1 MNGLRKAWRGGRT
14 AIMNRQ
20 TLLIISDVDYTLL
33 GDDDHL
39 AEFANW
45 YDRNKTHVQLV
56 LTSGR
61 FPDSIIESV
70 KTTLLPEPDVV
81 VGGVG
86 SEICFYPSR
95 DVVPGWPV
103 CQLEHWDGNRVRTV
117 LAGLERLEPQADI
130 FQSDYKVS
138 YFLRHAD
145 PAELEQIRAMLLE
158 QSIRAELVYSS
169 QRDLDVLPRG
179 CNKGSAAEYVAHY
192 LGFARYD
199 VIVCGDSAN
208 DIAMFD
214 YGFAGVVVDNA
225 HPELKAL
232 DNPLVYHSTH
242 KYAKGVLDGIEYWLE
257 RRAGE
262 RALES
267 KAS

>member
-1 MNGLRKAWRGGRT
+1 MNT
-14 AIMNRQ
+14 Q
-20 TLLIISDVDYTLL
+20 TLLISDVDFTLL
-33 GDDDHL
+33 GDDDKL
-39 AEFANW
+39 LEFANW
-45 YDRNKTHVQLV
+45 YDRNNSYFQLV

-61 FPDSIIESV
+61 FPDSIIKSV
-70 KTTLLPEPDVV
+70 ETTLLPEPDVV

-86 SEICFYPSR
+86 SEICFFPSR

-103 CQLEHWDGNRVRTV
+103 CQLEHWDGDRVRSI
-117 LAGLERLEPQADI
+117 LAGTERLEPQPDE

-138 YFLRHAD
+138 YFLRNAD
-145 PAELEQIRAMLLE
+145 PAELERIRTMLLE

-169 QRDLDVLPRG
+169 QRDLDVLPHG

-192 LGFARYD
+192 LGFEPCD

-214 YGFAGVVVDNA
+214 YGFAGTVVGNA

-232 DNPLVYHSTH
+232 DSPLVYQSPHE
-242 KYAKGVLDGIEYWLE
+242 YAKGVLDGIEYWLE
-257 RRAGE
+257 RRGAL
-262 RALES
+262 RAPES

>member
-1 MNGLRKAWRGGRT
+1 
-14 AIMNRQ
+14 MNRQ
-20 TLLIISDVDYTLL
+20 ILLISDVDFTLL
-33 GDDDHL
+33 GDDDYL
-39 AEFANW
+39 REFANW
-45 YDRNKTHVQLV
+45 FSLNKPYVRLA

-61 FPDSIIESV
+61 FPHSIIESV

-81 VGGVG
+81 IGGVG

-103 CQLEHWDGNRVRTV
+103 CRLEHWNGDRVRSI
-117 LAGLERLEPQADI
+117 LARFERLEPQPDE

-138 YFLRHAD
+138 YFLHNAD

-169 QRDLDVLPRG
+169 QRDLDVLPLG

-192 LGFARYD
+192 LGFDPFD
-199 VIVCGDSAN
+199 VIVFGDSAN
-208 DIAMFD
+208 DIAMFGC
-214 YGFAGVVVDNA
+214 GFAGVVVGNA

-232 DNPLVYHSTH
+232 DSPLVYQSP
-242 KYAKGVLDGIEYWLE
+242 YAYARGVLDGIEYWLD
-257 RRAGE
+257 RRS
-262 RALES
+262 ALQPPEL

>member
-1 MNGLRKAWRGGRT
+1 
-14 AIMNRQ
+14 MNRQ
-20 TLLIISDVDYTLL
+20 TLLISDVDYTLL
-33 GDDDHL
+33 GEDDHL

-45 YDRNKTHVQLV
+45 YEVNKSRVRLV

-70 KTTLLPEPDVV
+70 ETTLLPEPEVLI
-81 VGGVG
+81 GGVG
-86 SEICFYPSR
+86 SEICFFPSR

-103 CQLEHWDGNRVRTV
+103 CQLEHWDGDRVRSI
-117 LAGLERLEPQADI
+117 LAGLDRLEPQPDE

-138 YFLRHAD
+138 YFLPDAHPD
-145 PAELEQIRAMLLE
+145 EFELIRAMLLE

-169 QRDLDVLPRG
+169 QRDLDVLPLG
-179 CNKGSAAEYVAHY
+179 CNKGSAAEYMAHY
-192 LGFARYD
+192 LGFEPSD

-214 YGFAGVVVDNA
+214 YGFAGVVVGNA

-232 DNPLVYHSTH
+232 KGPLVYQSTH
-242 KYAKGVLDGIEYWLE
+242 DYAKGVLDGIEYWLE
-257 RRAGE
+257 RRAAQ
-262 RALES
+262 RVPDL

>member
-1 MNGLRKAWRGGRT
+1 
-14 AIMNRQ
+14 MNRQ
-20 TLLIISDVDYTLL
+20 TLLISDVDFTLL
-33 GDDDHL
+33 GDDDKL
-39 AEFANW
+39 AEFAKW
-45 YDRNKTHVQLV
+45 YDRNKSHVRLV

-70 KTTLLPEPDVV
+70 ESTLLPEPDVV

-86 SEICFYPSR
+86 SEICFFPSR

-103 CQLEHWDGNRVRTV
+103 CQLQHWDGDRVRSI
-117 LAGLERLEPQADI
+117 LAGFARLERQADE

-138 YFLRHAD
+138 YFLRDAD
-145 PAELEQIRAMLLE
+145 PAELQRIRTVLLE

-169 QRDLDVLPRG
+169 QRDLDVLPQG

-192 LGFARYD
+192 LDFEPLD

-208 DIAMFD
+208 DIAMFS
-214 YGFAGVVVDNA
+214 YGFPGVVVGNA

-232 DNPLVYHSTH
+232 DDPLVYQSTH
-242 KYAKGVLDGIEYWLE
+242 EYAKGVLEGIEYWFE
-257 RRAGE
+257 RRAAL
-262 RALES
+262 RAPTS

>member
-1 MNGLRKAWRGGRT
+1 
-14 AIMNRQ
+14 MNRQ
-20 TLLIISDVDYTLL
+20 TLLISDVDYTLL
-33 GDDDHL
+33 GDDDQL
-39 AEFANW
+39 AGFANW
-45 YDRNKTHVQLV
+45 YGRNKSHVRLV

-61 FPDSIIESV
+61 FPDSIIESIE
-70 KTTLLPEPDVV
+70 TTLLPEPDVV

-86 SEICFYPSR
+86 SEICFFPSR

-103 CQLEHWDGNRVRTV
+103 CQLEHWDGDRVRSI
-117 LAGLERLEPQADI
+117 LAGFERLEPQADR

-138 YFLRHAD
+138 YFLRDAD
-145 PAELEQIRAMLLE
+145 PAELNQIRRMLAE

-169 QRDLDVLPRG
+169 QRDLDVLPHG

-192 LGFARYD
+192 LGFEPRD

-214 YGFAGVVVDNA
+214 YGFAGVVVGNA

-232 DNPLVYHSTH
+232 DGPLVYQSAQ
-242 KYAKGVLDGIEYWLE
+242 KFAKGVLDGVEYWLQKHAAQ
-257 RRAGE
+257 RAPE
-262 RALES
+262 L

>member
-1 MNGLRKAWRGGRT
+1 MKDQ
-14 AIMNRQ
+14 I
-20 TLLIISDVDYTLL
+20 LLISDVDFTLL
-33 GDDDHL
+33 GDDAQL
-39 AEFANW
+39 AEFASW
-45 YDRNKTHVQLV
+45 YARSRPHVRLT

-61 FPDSIIESV
+61 FPGSIIESIEN
-70 KTTLLPEPDVV
+70 TLLPEPDVV

-86 SEICFYPSR
+86 SEICFFPSR

-103 CQLEHWDGNRVRTV
+103 CQLAHWDGDRVRSI
-117 LAGLERLEPQADI
+117 LAEVERLEPQDEE

-138 YFLRHAD
+138 YFLHDAA
-145 PAELEQIRAMLLE
+145 PEELERIRLQLLE

-169 QRDLDVLPRG
+169 HRDLDVLPLG
-179 CNKGSAAEYVAHY
+179 CNKGTSAEYVAHY
-192 LGFARYD
+192 LGFERSD

-214 YGFAGVVVDNA
+214 CGFAGVVVGNA

-232 DNPLVYHSTH
+232 DGPLVYQSTGD
-242 KYAKGVLDGIEYWLE
+242 YAAGVLEGVEYWLE
-257 RRAGE
+257 KRAAQWAPE
-262 RALES
+262 L

>member
-1 MNGLRKAWRGGRT
+1 
-14 AIMNRQ
+14 MNRQ
-20 TLLIISDVDYTLL
+20 TLLISDVDYTLL
-33 GDDDHL
+33 GDDDKL
-39 AEFANW
+39 EEFADW
-45 YDRNKTHVQLV
+45 YGRNKSHFRLV

-61 FPDSIIESV
+61 FPESIIESV
-70 KTTLLPEPDVV
+70 ETTSLPEPDVV

-86 SEICFYPSR
+86 SEICFFPSR
-95 DVVPGWPV
+95 DTVPGWPV
-103 CQLEHWDGNRVRTV
+103 CQLEHWDGERVRSILT
-117 LAGLERLEPQADI
+117 GFERLEPQADE

-138 YFLRHAD
+138 YFLRDAK
-145 PAELEQIRAMLLE
+145 PAELEQIRTMLLE

-169 QRDLDVLPRG
+169 QRDLDVLPQG

-192 LGFARYD
+192 LGFEPGD

-214 YGFAGVVVDNA
+214 YGFAGVVVGNA

-232 DNPLVYHSTH
+232 DQPMVYQSTH
-242 KYAKGVLDGIEYWLE
+242 EYAKGVLDGIEHWLE
-257 RRAGE
+257 RRAAE
-262 RALES
+262 RAPQS

>member
-1 MNGLRKAWRGGRT
+1 MST
-14 AIMNRQ
+14 Q
-20 TLLIISDVDYTLL
+20 TLLISDVDYTLL
-33 GDDDHL
+33 GDDDNL

-45 YDRNKTHVQLV
+45 YDRNKSHVRLV

-70 KTTLLPEPDVV
+70 ETTALPEPDVV
-81 VGGVG
+81 IGGVG
-86 SEICFYPSR
+86 SEICLFPSR

-103 CQLEHWDGNRVRTV
+103 CRLEHWDGNRVRSI
-117 LAGLERLEPQADI
+117 LAEFGRLEPQDDE
-130 FQSDYKVS
+130 FQSDFKVS
-138 YFLRHAD
+138 YFLRNAD
-145 PAELEQIRAMLLE
+145 PAELEQIVAVLQE

-179 CNKGSAAEYVAHY
+179 CNKGTAAEYVAHY
-192 LGFARYD
+192 LGFHPSD

-214 YGFAGVVVDNA
+214 YSFAGVVVGNA

-232 DNPLVYHSTH
+232 DGPWIYQSTH
-242 KYAKGVLDGIEYWLE
+242 EYAKGVLEGIEYWLQ
-257 RRAGE
+257 RRTVQPV
-262 RALES
+262 RES

>member
-1 MNGLRKAWRGGRT
+1 
-14 AIMNRQ
+14 MNRQ
-20 TLLIISDVDYTLL
+20 TLLISDVDYTLL
-33 GDDDHL
+33 GDDEKL

-45 YDRNKTHVQLV
+45 YGRNKPHVRLV

-61 FPDSIIESV
+61 FPESIIESV
-70 KTTLLPEPDVV
+70 ETTLLPEPDVV

-86 SEICFYPSR
+86 SEICFFPSR

-103 CQLEHWDGNRVRTV
+103 CQLEHWDGERVRSI
-117 LAGLERLEPQADI
+117 LAEFERLEPQPDE

-138 YFLRHAD
+138 YFLRDAD
-145 PAELEQIRAMLLE
+145 PAELQQIRAILLE

-169 QRDLDVLPRG
+169 QRDLDVLPHG
-179 CNKGSAAEYVAHY
+179 CNKGTAAEYVAHY
-192 LGFARYD
+192 LGFEPSD

-208 DIAMFD
+208 DFAMFD
-214 YGFAGVVVDNA
+214 YGFAGVVVGNA

-232 DNPLVYHSTH
+232 DSPLVYQSP
-242 KYAKGVLDGIEYWLE
+242 YECAKGVLDGIEYWLR
-257 RRAGE
+257 RRAAEGVP
-262 RALES
+262 ES

>member
-1 MNGLRKAWRGGRT
+1 MNT
-14 AIMNRQ
+14 Q
-20 TLLIISDVDYTLL
+20 TLLISDVDFTLL
-33 GDDDHL
+33 GDDEQL
-39 AEFANW
+39 AKFANW
-45 YDRNKTHVQLV
+45 YGRNKSHVRLV

-61 FPDSIIESV
+61 FPDSIIESIE
-70 KTTLLPEPDVV
+70 TTLLPEPDVV
-81 VGGVG
+81 IGGVG
-86 SEICFYPSR
+86 SEICFFPSR
-95 DVVPGWPV
+95 GVVPGWPV
-103 CQLEHWDGNRVRTV
+103 CQLEHWDGDRVRSI
-117 LAGLERLEPQADI
+117 LAGFERLEPQADE

-138 YFLRHAD
+138 YFLRNAD
-145 PAELEQIRAMLLE
+145 PAELEQIRTMLLE

-169 QRDLDVLPRG
+169 QRDLDVLPDG

-192 LGFARYD
+192 LDFEPSD

-214 YGFAGVVVDNA
+214 YSFAGVVVGNA

-232 DNPLVYHSTH
+232 DDPSVYQSTH

-257 RRAGE
+257 KRAAQ
-262 RALES
+262 RAPEL

>member
-1 MNGLRKAWRGGRT
+1 
-14 AIMNRQ
+14 MNRQ
-20 TLLIISDVDYTLL
+20 TLLISDVDYTLL
-33 GDDDHL
+33 GEDDHL

-45 YDRNKTHVQLV
+45 YEVNKSRVRLV

-70 KTTLLPEPDVV
+70 ETTLLPEPEVV

-86 SEICFYPSR
+86 SEICFFPTR

-103 CQLEHWDGNRVRTV
+103 CQLQHWDGDRVRSI
-117 LAGLERLEPQADI
+117 LAGFERLEPQPDE

-138 YFLRHAD
+138 YYLRNAD
-145 PAELEQIRAMLLE
+145 PAELEQVRAMLLE

-192 LGFARYD
+192 LGFEPSD

-208 DIAMFD
+208 DFAMFD
-214 YGFAGVVVDNA
+214 YGFAGVVVGNA

-232 DNPLVYHSTH
+232 DKPSVYQSPHEC
-242 KYAKGVLDGIEYWLE
+242 AKGVLDGIEYWLQ
-257 RRAGE
+257 RRAA
-262 RALES
+262 RQAPKS

>member
-1 MNGLRKAWRGGRT
+1 
-14 AIMNRQ
+14 MNRQ
-20 TLLIISDVDYTLL
+20 TLLISDVDYTLL
-33 GDDDHL
+33 GDDDDL
-39 AEFANW
+39 AKFANW
-45 YDRNKTHVQLV
+45 FGRNRSSVRLV

-70 KTTLLPEPDVV
+70 DTTRLPEPDVV

-86 SEICFYPSR
+86 SEICFFPSR
-95 DVVPGWPV
+95 TRVPGWPV
-103 CQLEHWDGNRVRTV
+103 CQLKHWDGDRVRSI
-117 LAGLERLEPQADI
+117 LAGFEGLEPQDDE

-145 PAELEQIRAMLLE
+145 PGDLQRILTMLGE
-158 QSIRAELVYSS
+158 HSIRAELVYSS
-169 QRDLDVLPRG
+169 QRDLDVLPLG

-192 LGFARYD
+192 LGFEPRD

-208 DIAMFD
+208 DLAMFSR
-214 YGFAGVVVDNA
+214 GFSGIVVGNA

-232 DNPLVYHSTH
+232 DDPLVYQSPYDH
-242 KYAKGVLDGIEYWLE
+242 AKGVLDGIEYWLA
-257 RRAGE
+257 RRADE
-262 RALES
+262 RPPES

>member
-1 MNGLRKAWRGGRT
+1 
-14 AIMNRQ
+14 MNRQ
-20 TLLIISDVDYTLL
+20 TLLISDVDFTLL
-33 GDDDHL
+33 GDDDDL
-39 AEFANW
+39 AEFAKW
-45 YDRNKTHVQLV
+45 YGRNKSRVRLV

-70 KTTLLPEPDVV
+70 ETTLLPEPDVV

-86 SEICFYPSR
+86 SEICFFPSLKT
-95 DVVPGWPV
+95 VPGWPV
-103 CQLEHWDGNRVRTV
+103 CQLEHWDGDRVRSI
-117 LAGLERLEPQADI
+117 LAGFDGLEPQEDE
-130 FQSDYKVS
+130 FQSAYKVS
-138 YFLRHAD
+138 YFLYDAD
-145 PAELEQIRAMLLE
+145 PAELEQIRTMLLE

-192 LGFARYD
+192 LGFEPAD

-214 YGFAGVVVDNA
+214 YGFAGVVVGNA

-232 DNPLVYHSTH
+232 DDPSVYQSTH
-242 KYAKGVLDGIEYWLE
+242 EYAKGVLDGIEYWLQ
-257 RRAGE
+257 RRAV
-262 RALES
+262 RPAPES

>member
-1 MNGLRKAWRGGRT
+1 
-14 AIMNRQ
+14 MNRQ
-20 TLLIISDVDYTLL
+20 TLLISDVDYTLL
-33 GDDDHL
+33 GDDTYL
-39 AEFANW
+39 AEFADW
-45 YDRNKTHVQLV
+45 YENSRSHVRLV

-70 KTTLLPEPDVV
+70 ETTRLPEPDVV
-81 VGGVG
+81 IGGVG

-95 DVVPGWPV
+95 DVVQGWPV
-103 CQLEHWDGNRVRTV
+103 CQLKHWDGERTRSI
-117 LAGLERLEPQADI
+117 LAGFERLEAQPDE

-138 YFLRHAD
+138 YFLHDAD
-145 PAELEQIRAMLLE
+145 HAELEHIRTTLLE

-169 QRDLDVLPRG
+169 QRDLDVLPQG

-192 LGFARYD
+192 LGFEPHE

-214 YGFAGVVVDNA
+214 YEFAGVVVGNA

-232 DNPLVYHSTH
+232 DKPLVYQSSHE
-242 KYAKGVLDGIEYWLE
+242 YAKGVLDGIEYWLQ
-257 RRAGE
+257 RRATQRPHE
-262 RALES
+262 L

>member
-1 MNGLRKAWRGGRT
+1 
-14 AIMNRQ
+14 MNRQ
-20 TLLIISDVDYTLL
+20 TLLISDVDYTLL

-39 AEFANW
+39 AEFSNW
-45 YDRNKTHVQLV
+45 YAINRSRVALV

-70 KTTLLPEPDVV
+70 ETTLLPEPDVV

-86 SEICFYPSR
+86 SEICFFPSR

-103 CQLEHWDGNRVRTV
+103 CQLEHWDGDRVRSI
-117 LAGLERLEPQADI
+117 LAGFERLEPQADE

-138 YFLRHAD
+138 YFLHDAA
-145 PAELEQIRAMLLE
+145 PGELEQIRAMLLE

-169 QRDLDVLPRG
+169 QRDLDVLPHG

-192 LGFARYD
+192 LGFEPSD
-199 VIVCGDSAN
+199 VIVCGDSGN

-214 YGFAGVVVDNA
+214 YRFAGVVVGNA
-225 HPELKAL
+225 QPELKAL
-232 DNPLVYHSTH
+232 DDPLVYQSQHNC
-242 KYAKGVLDGIEYWLE
+242 AKGVLDGIEYWLGK
-257 RRAGE
+257 RAAQ

>member
-1 MNGLRKAWRGGRT
+1 
-14 AIMNRQ
+14 MNRQ
-20 TLLIISDVDYTLL
+20 TLLISDVDFTLL
-33 GDDDHL
+33 GDDDKL

-45 YDRNKTHVQLV
+45 YDRNKSHVRLV

-61 FPDSIIESV
+61 FPDSIIQSV
-70 KTTLLPEPDVV
+70 ENTLLPEPDVV

-86 SEICFYPSR
+86 TEICFFPSR

-103 CQLEHWDGNRVRTV
+103 CQLQHWDGQRVRSI
-117 LAGLERLEPQADI
+117 LAGFPRLEPQEEI
-130 FQSDYKVS
+130 FQSDYKIS
-138 YFLRHAD
+138 YFLRDAD
-145 PAELEQIRAMLLE
+145 PGELQQISTILLE

-169 QRDLDVLPRG
+169 RRDLDILPHG

-192 LGFARYD
+192 LGFERSN

-208 DIAMFD
+208 DIAMFE
-214 YGFAGVVVDNA
+214 YGFAGIVVGNA

-232 DNPLVYHSTH
+232 DDPLVYQSTH
-242 KYAKGVLDGIEYWLE
+242 KYAKGVMEGIEYWLE
-257 RRAGE
+257 KRA
-262 RALES
+262 AQWAPAS

>member
-1 MNGLRKAWRGGRT
+1 MNT
-14 AIMNRQ
+14 Q
-20 TLLIISDVDYTLL
+20 TLLISDVDFTLL
-33 GDDDHL
+33 GDDEQL
-39 AEFANW
+39 AKFANW
-45 YDRNKTHVQLV
+45 YGRNRSHVRLV

-61 FPDSIIESV
+61 FPDSIIESIE
-70 KTTLLPEPDVV
+70 TTLLPEPDVV
-81 VGGVG
+81 IGGVG
-86 SEICFYPSR
+86 SEICFFPSR
-95 DVVPGWPV
+95 GVVPGWPV
-103 CQLEHWDGNRVRTV
+103 CQLEHWDGDRVRSI
-117 LAGLERLEPQADI
+117 LAGFERLEPQADE

-138 YFLRHAD
+138 YFLRNAD
-145 PAELEQIRAMLLE
+145 PAELEQIRTMLLE

-169 QRDLDVLPRG
+169 QRDLDVLPDG

-192 LGFARYD
+192 LDFEPSD

-214 YGFAGVVVDNA
+214 YSFAGVVVGNA

-232 DNPLVYHSTH
+232 DDPSVYQSTH

-257 RRAGE
+257 KRAAQ
-262 RALES
+262 RAPEL

>member
-1 MNGLRKAWRGGRT
+1 
-14 AIMNRQ
+14 MNRQ
-20 TLLIISDVDYTLL
+20 TLIISDVDYTLL
-33 GDDDHL
+33 GDDEKL

-45 YDRNKTHVQLV
+45 FALNKAHVRLA

-70 KTTLLPEPDVV
+70 RTTLLPEPDVV

-86 SEICFYPSR
+86 SEIRFYPSG

-103 CQLEHWDGNRVRTV
+103 CRLKYWDGDRVRDV
-117 LAGLERLEPQADI
+117 LADFPRLEPQDDE

-138 YFLRHAD
+138 YFLYDAD
-145 PAELEQIRAMLLE
+145 PSELELIRTTLLE
-158 QSIRAELVYSS
+158 RSIRAELVYSS
-169 QRDLDVLPRG
+169 QRDLDVLPQG
-179 CNKGSAAEYVAHY
+179 CNKGSAAEYVVHY
-192 LGFARYD
+192 LGFERSD

-208 DIAMFD
+208 DMAMFEYD
-214 YGFAGVVVDNA
+214 FAGIVVGNA

-232 DNPLVYHSTH
+232 DGPSVYHSPHT
-242 KYAKGVLDGIEYWLE
+242 YAKGVLDGIEYWLE
-257 RRAGE
+257 RRAAQRPPE
-262 RALES
+262 L

>member
-1 MNGLRKAWRGGRT
+1 
-14 AIMNRQ
+14 MNRRI
-20 TLLIISDVDYTLL
+20 LLISDVDFTLL
-33 GDDDHL
+33 GDEDHL
-39 AEFANW
+39 REFANW
-45 YDRNKTHVQLV
+45 FALKKAHVRLA

-81 VGGVG
+81 IGGVG

-103 CQLEHWDGNRVRTV
+103 CQLEHWDGDRVRSI
-117 LAGLERLEPQADI
+117 LAGFERLKPQADE
-130 FQSDYKVS
+130 FQSDYKVR
-138 YFLRHAD
+138 YFLRNAD
-145 PAELEQIRAMLLE
+145 PAELEQIRTTLFE
-158 QSIRAELVYSS
+158 QSIHAELVYSS
-169 QRDLDVLPRG
+169 QRDLDVLPLG

-192 LGFARYD
+192 LGFEPSE

-214 YGFAGVVVDNA
+214 YGFAGVVVGNA

-232 DNPLVYHSTH
+232 DDPLVYQSTFD
-242 KYAKGVLDGIEYWLE
+242 YAKGVLDGIEYWLE
-257 RRAGE
+257 RRAAE
-262 RALES
+262 QAPDL

>member
-1 MNGLRKAWRGGRT
+1 
-14 AIMNRQ
+14 MNRQ
-20 TLLIISDVDYTLL
+20 TLLISDVDYTLL
-33 GDDDHL
+33 GDDVEL
-39 AEFANW
+39 AKFANW
-45 YDRNKTHVQLV
+45 YERNKSHVSLV

-61 FPDSIIESV
+61 FPESIIESIE
-70 KTTLLPEPDVV
+70 TTLLPDPDVV
-81 VGGVG
+81 IGGVG

-103 CQLEHWDGNRVRTV
+103 CQLAHWDGDRTRSL
-117 LAGLERLEPQADI
+117 LAGVERLEPQADE

-138 YFLRHAD
+138 YFLRDAK
-145 PAELEQIRAMLLE
+145 PAELEQIRTLLLE
-158 QSIRAELVYSS
+158 ESIRPELVYSS
-169 QRDLDVLPRG
+169 KRDLDVLPEG

-192 LGFARYD
+192 LGFERCD

-214 YGFAGVVVDNA
+214 YGFAGVVVGNA

-232 DNPLVYHSTH
+232 DSPLVYRSTH
-242 KYAKGVLDGIEYWLE
+242 NYAKGVLDGVAYWWE
-257 RRAGE
+257 KRAAQ
-262 RALES
+262 RAPKS

>member
-1 MNGLRKAWRGGRT
+1 MNK
-14 AIMNRQ
+14 Q
-20 TLLIISDVDYTLL
+20 TLLISDVDYTLL
-33 GDDDHL
+33 GDDEHL
-39 AEFANW
+39 EEFSDWYRANKSQV
-45 YDRNKTHVQLV
+45 RLV

-70 KTTLLPEPDVV
+70 ETTRLPDPEIII
-81 VGGVG
+81 GGVG
-86 SEICFYPSR
+86 SEIWFYPSR

-103 CQLEHWDGNRVRTV
+103 CKPEHWNGDRVRSI
-117 LAGLERLEPQADI
+117 LARFERLEPQPDE

-138 YFLRHAD
+138 YFLHNAD
-145 PAELEQIRAMLLE
+145 VAELEQVRAMLGE
-158 QSIRAELVYSS
+158 QSVHADLVYSS

-192 LGFARYD
+192 LGFAPCD

-208 DIAMFD
+208 DTAMFD
-214 YGFAGVVVDNA
+214 YDFPGIVVGNA
-225 HPELKAL
+225 HPELQAL
-232 DNPLVYHSTH
+232 HNPLVYQSTY

-257 RRAGE
+257 RRAAD
-262 RALES
+262 RAPES